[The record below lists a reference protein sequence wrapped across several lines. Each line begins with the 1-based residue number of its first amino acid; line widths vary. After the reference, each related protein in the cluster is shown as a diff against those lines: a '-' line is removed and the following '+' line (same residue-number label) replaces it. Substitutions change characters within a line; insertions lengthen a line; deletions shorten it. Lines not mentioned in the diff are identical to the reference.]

1 MVIDDAFDG
10 DAHVEIKQ
18 FGRAFVSNKFAEA
31 IHASCYNWNGDD
43 RWWFIICNDND
54 DFDQYYDD
62 DDAYDGDDEY
72 HADDAHDGDSHA
84 RDAFDGDAFDDDAF
98 DVDAHDGDAF
108 DGDAYHGDN
117 DDLSFSSKEPLSK
130 TERPSANSFEY
141 HIVQSFV
148 NHIVNHIVQ

>member
-1 MVIDDAFDG
+1 MMHLMVM
-10 DAHVEIKQ
+10 HMLKL
-18 FGRAFVSNKFAEA
+18 SNLAEHLSA
-31 IHASCYNWNGDD
+31 TSLQKPCHASCYNWNGDD

-72 HADDAHDGDSHA
+72 HADDAHDGDSHD

-130 TERPSANSFEY
+130 TERPSANSCKY
-141 HIVQSFV
+141 HFVQSYI
-148 NHIVNHIVQ
+148 NHIAQ